1 MTRRLLSPGARIRSM
16 RKQARL
22 SQNELADRMGLS
34 RRMLRLKERGE
45 VPFFTSEFSSA
56 YGIILRAK
64 QRVEDER
71 YYAKYDVRDPRQLRA
86 KV

>member
-1 MTRRLLSPGARIRSM
+1 
-16 RKQARL
+16 
-22 SQNELADRMGLS
+22 
-34 RRMLRLKERGE
+34 MLRLKERGE